1 MPYLRQN
8 GMRIFVLILHMKN
21 GMAS

>member
-1 MPYLRQN
+1 MPYLPQN
-8 GMRIFVLILHMKN
+8 GMRIFFLILHMKN